1 MRLLIDMNLSPRWF
15 HYLDA
20 VKFEAVHWSL
30 VGALDATD
38 AEIMAYAEEHDFVV
52 LTHDLDFGAILA
64 TTRGKKPSVIQIRSE
79 DVNPDVIGDQVVTA
93 IRQMASELEAGALIS
108 VEPARTRIRILPL
121 QTD

>member
-1 MRLLIDMNLSPRWF
+1 MNLSPRWV

-20 VKFEAVHWSL
+20 LELEAVHWSL
-30 VGALDATD
+30 VGAIDATD
-38 AEIMAYAEEHDFVV
+38 AEIMAYAEEHNFVV

-79 DVNPDVIGDQVVTA
+79 DVSPDVLGDQVVTA
-93 IRQMASELEAGALIS
+93 IRQMEAELEAGALMS

-121 QTD
+121 QAG